1 MGRPGLF
8 RSSTSS
14 KAARLRKTSRVMRV
28 NSSGPVGCVRLVY
41 GTSRGALPQPASNSG
56 RSAAPLQ
63 ALQRNGN
70 DERDRVE
77 EAVNDHPR
85 IDAVNSAAQIREPKA
100 KRREDWKR
108 VDQAVRQP

>member
-14 KAARLRKTSRVMRV
+14 KASRLRKTSRVMRV
-28 NSSGPVGCVRLVY
+28 NSSGPACWVRSVY
-41 GTSRGALPQPASNSG
+41 GTSRAVLPQPASNSG
-56 RSAAPLQ
+56 TTAAPTQ
-63 ALQRNGN
+63 ALRRNGN

-85 IDAVNSAAQIREPKA
+85 VDAVDSAAQIREPEA
-100 KRREDWKR
+100 
-108 VDQAVRQP
+108 